1 MAALVGSPLQPPPVS
16 SPPRA
21 PPTPKANYMLA
32 FQVLNPV
39 MARGRGWASRER
51 SGQPPPPSLQLQP
64 VSWPASL
71 ERGSHRIEGRVPS
84 QEIPAPLDSVPTSLL
99 VPKPQRLGLP
109 DNPPPLTRAW
119 DCKQIPEPLSHN
131 LSTCTLT
138 MRTKQ
143 RTHAGAQHSAWCTV
157 GPQLMLGL
165 PVRAQ
170 LFSLWNGQKT
180 PYLQCKVD

>member
-21 PPTPKANYMLA
+21 PPTPKANCMLA

-39 MARGRGWASRER
+39 MERERGWASRER
-51 SGQPPPPSLQLQP
+51 SGQPPPPRLQLRP

-71 ERGSHRIEGRVPS
+71 ERGSHRREGCVPS
-84 QEIPAPLDSVPTSLL
+84 RGIPAPLDSVLTSLL

-109 DNPPPLTRAW
+109 GNPPPLTRAW
-119 DCKQIPEPLSHN
+119 DSKQIPEPLSHN

-143 RTHAGAQHSAWCTV
+143 RTHAGAQHSTWYTV

-165 PVRAQ
+165 PVRA
-170 LFSLWNGQKT
+170 
-180 PYLQCKVD
+180 